1 MITTNGQI
9 ALHQLH
15 RGALISICQF
25 SHVFYCTGIF
35 VFRVA
40 AVIKYERSAIAGPR
54 PYIRKRAID
63 KRDPFLFMNLLNF
76 FCLRSIPVVLGC

>member
-1 MITTNGQI
+1 M
-9 ALHQLH
+9 
-15 RGALISICQF
+15 
-25 SHVFYCTGIF
+25 
-35 VFRVA
+35 FRVA